1 MVETRIKSCVESG
14 KEMVAE
20 KPSVLHYKGASVYK
34 HAQFKPIDTAL
45 SQLYGKE
52 RQIAKQEHT
61 HSCEKGYRYGNLSG
75 VHIST

>member
-52 RQIAKQEHT
+52 RQIAKQAAVKKAIVTET
-61 HSCEKGYRYGNLSG
+61 SLDLSA
-75 VHIST
+75 IN